1 MLEKALRDFG
11 LTDKET
17 KVYLAALEMGISSI
31 QELSRKSEVNRATTY
46 IQVESLKNK
55 GLVSVIEKDKK
66 TVIMAEKPQRILEI
80 IDKRKNEVE
89 LIEKGINKLMPD
101 LEAIYNVKA
110 DRPRVRFM
118 DTQAGFHFFLED
130 IMKRRPD
137 TLYNLMPQRQQ
148 PITEVFCRLVK
159 KIGQLKIVYMLPENT
174 SDTFKRFSNVHSR
187 FYKID
192 NFMLDILLFQ
202 NIVMINKPILQEK
215 KSTAIII
222 EDKLFFQSFHAL
234 FNIFWEAGVPV
245 LNSKDKI

>member
-1 MLEKALRDFG
+1 MLEKSLRDFG

-66 TVIMAEKPQRILEI
+66 TLIMAEKPQRILEI
-80 IDKRKNEVE
+80 LDKRKNEIE
-89 LIEKGINKLMPD
+89 LIEKGISKLMPD

-118 DTQAGFHFFLED
+118 DTQAGFNFFLEE
-130 IMKRRPD
+130 IMKRRPEVIF
-137 TLYNLMPQRQQ
+137 NLLPQAHQ
-148 PITEVFCRLVK
+148 PVSDIFCRLVK
-159 KIGQLKIVYMLPENT
+159 KVGQIKIVYMLPENAN
-174 SDTFKRFSNVHSR
+174 DTFKRFSNVHSR

-192 NFMLDILLFQ
+192 NYMLEILMFENLV
-202 NIVMINKPILQEK
+202 VMNKPILQEK

-222 EDKLFFQSFHAL
+222 EDKIFFQSFHTL
-234 FNIFWEAGVPV
+234 FNIFWDASVPV
-245 LNSKDKI
+245 LNA